1 MKLWLTALSLFLVVA
16 PPAAAVSLFDVVQL
30 TKAGYSDDQII
41 DVVRKTESRFYI
53 DADTIIT
60 LKKERVS
67 EKLLRALLEVRSDEP
82 PPIGAAERDRNDE
95 SWRSGAKRSPVPA
108 DERPV
113 SAPATHER
121 HVAMEATD
129 ATPADRVPEQ
139 TAAEHALFTVVEF
152 DEGSTASS
160 HAGHLHH
167 ALAIDGVPLLVLR
180 SESGHTTIALRAGEI
195 AESLNVVAAVPG
207 RFRAVTS
214 PTAVVVYETEDGS
227 VRQVLAVTRG
237 DVVAYQRRSLGSV
250 TPGRLAGWWAALL
263 NDFTSV
269 LVRGEA
275 AHQLPSL
282 RAGAPLD
289 SIHKA
294 LGQESERATTRSR
307 SIAQALDSLSAEER
321 ERLVALVTSVPAEFQ
336 EELP

>member
-1 MKLWLTALSLFLVVA
+1 MKLWLTALSLLLVVA

-60 LKKERVS
+60 LKKEGVS
-67 EKLLRALLEVRSDEP
+67 EKLLRTLLELRSDES
-82 PPIGAAERDRNDE
+82 PPISPADRDRNNE
-95 SWRSGAKRSPVPA
+95 SWRNGATRSSAPA
-108 DERPV
+108 DERPA
-113 SAPATHER
+113 SPPATHER
-121 HVAMEATD
+121 HDASDATD
-129 ATPADRVPEQ
+129 QMPTDRVLEQ
-139 TAAEHALFTVVEF
+139 TAADHALFTVIEF
-152 DEGSTASS
+152 DEGPTASS
-160 HAGHLHH
+160 HAKHLHH

-180 SESGHTTIALRAGEI
+180 SESGHATVALRAGEI
-195 AESLNVVAAVPG
+195 AESLNTVATVPG
-207 RFRAVTS
+207 RFRAITS
-214 PTAVVVYETEDGS
+214 PTAAVVYETEEGN

-250 TPGRLAGWWAALL
+250 TPGRLAAWWAALL

-275 AHQLPSL
+275 AHQLPLL

-289 SIHKA
+289 SIQKA
-294 LGQESERATTRSR
+294 LGQDSERATTRSR
-307 SIAQALDSLSAEER
+307 SIARALDSLSAEER
-321 ERLVALVTSVPAEFQ
+321 ERLVALITSVPAEFQ
-336 EELP
+336 EDLP

>member
-1 MKLWLTALSLFLVVA
+1 MKLWLTALSFLLVVA
-16 PPAAAVSLFDVVQL
+16 PPAVAVSLFDVVQL
-30 TKAGYSDDQII
+30 AKAGYSDSQII
-41 DVVRKTESRFYI
+41 DIVRKTESRFYI

-60 LKKERVS
+60 LKKEGVS

-82 PPIGAAERDRNDE
+82 PPIDAADRDRNDE
-95 SWRSGAKRSPVPA
+95 SWRNGTTRSPAPG
-108 DERPV
+108 DERLASP
-113 SAPATHER
+113 PAAHER

-129 ATPADRVPEQ
+129 QTPADPVPER
-139 TAAEHALFTVVEF
+139 TAADHALFTVVEF

-160 HAGHLHH
+160 HADHLHH
-167 ALAIDGVPLLVLR
+167 ALAIEGVPLLVLR
-180 SESGHTTIALRAGEI
+180 SESGHATVALRAGEI
-195 AESLNVVAAVPG
+195 AESLNAVGAVPG

-214 PTAVVVYETEDGS
+214 PTAAVVYETEGN

-289 SIHKA
+289 SIQKA
-294 LGQESERATTRSR
+294 LGQESERATPRSR
-307 SIAQALDSLSAEER
+307 SITRALDSLSAEER

-336 EELP
+336 EDLP